1 MTFVRVRQARV
12 PTGKAAS
19 RTIRKRSHS
28 LANVRT
34 ALSAGDDT
42 SQFAHELHSSSRNA
56 EDRQRLMDE
65 IRHMGGKFLFQVSA
79 ESSVAMK
86 ADLNIP
92 WNKMRAMRRYTE
104 KSYRF
109 TSP

>member
-12 PTGKAAS
+12 PTAS

-42 SQFAHELHSSSRNA
+42 SQFAHELHSFSRKA
-56 EDRQRLMDE
+56 EDRQRLME
-65 IRHMGGKFLFQVSA
+65 EMRHVTCSV

-86 ADLNIP
+86 AEMEQDESDEKGTLQNLILHVE
-92 WNKMRAMRRYTE
+92 RRHCQ
-104 KSYRF
+104 
-109 TSP
+109 